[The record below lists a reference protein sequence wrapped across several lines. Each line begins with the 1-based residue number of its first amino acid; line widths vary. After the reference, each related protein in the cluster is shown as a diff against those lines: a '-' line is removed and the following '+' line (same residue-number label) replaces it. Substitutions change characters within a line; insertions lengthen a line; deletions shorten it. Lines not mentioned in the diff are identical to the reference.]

1 MNFIKEKNTP
11 VMEQYLS
18 LKAQYND
25 HLLFYRM
32 GDFYELFFED
42 AIKAAKLLNIVLTKR
57 GHSNGQEIPMCGVP
71 AHSSESYLHKLID
84 LGFKVAVCD
93 QLETVDEAKKRGYK
107 SIVKR
112 DVVRIVT
119 PGTIIEESLLED
131 KSNNYLASIVE
142 KDNDYA
148 IGWLEL
154 STGKFFHT
162 VTNLNALDSDLLR
175 ISPRELLISEKLT
188 ENEKFRSIL
197 RNYKISIAQHA
208 QSFFEYNKSHRTLC
222 EFYKVKELGVIG
234 NFSWVEIMACGSLL
248 EYVRTTQ
255 RGSVPRLELPKTY
268 KQQNFMLI
276 DASAR
281 RNLELFST
289 QSGEKK
295 GSLISVID
303 YTVTAPGG
311 RLLKQV
317 LASPLVC
324 PKAINLRLNTV
335 QFFVNNHESRKK
347 IREILSNIPDIER
360 SLSRLMLGRGSP
372 KDINLLKIGLGK
384 ILELFEFLSKLD
396 LSHEKS
402 TTHSEV
408 SFQRVTREKESW
420 IPVSS
425 TGMTEQSTGM
435 IEQSTGMTEE
445 STEITQESTGVTDS
459 YTRDPLKSNQ
469 CELSLIHKNLGNH
482 KNLFELLSGAV
493 FDNNV
498 GNIKEGGFINPK
510 YDSELSELSYILNN
524 SNKLIT
530 KLRESY
536 RDLTGIAALKILHNN
551 ILGYYVE
558 VSANHKVTSDIF
570 IHRQSLANSFRYT
583 TAELKELENKILTAR
598 DAAINLEIRI
608 FGELCSKIAEE
619 SEKIAIA
626 ANALAKLDI
635 RTAFAELAVQ
645 NNYVKPTVNNS
656 KEFNI
661 CSGRHP
667 VIEANSKFIANSIN
681 LAGIHL
687 ITGPNMAGKSTFLR
701 QNALIAILAH
711 MGSFVPAESA
721 HIGVIDKVFSR
732 VGATDNI
739 AAGHSTFM
747 VEMIETATIV
757 NHATDR
763 SLVILDEIGR
773 GTGVYDGLSIAQ
785 AVIEHIHNVN
795 KCRAIFATHYHELT
809 KVSGYLEN
817 VKCFC
822 VKIKEWNGEVIFL
835 HEVIEGIADES
846 YGIHVAKLA
855 GFPDSVLNRAGEV
868 FAELMPIAN
877 PL

>member
-1 MNFIKEKNTP
+1 MSFVKEKNTP
-11 VMEQYLS
+11 VMEQYLN
-18 LKAQYND
+18 LKAQYKD
-25 HLLFYRM
+25 HLLFYRL
-32 GDFYELFFED
+32 GDFYELFFDD

-57 GHSNGQEIPMCGVP
+57 GNSCGQEIPMCGVP

-84 LGFKVAVCD
+84 LGFKVAICD
-93 QLETVDEAKKRGYK
+93 QLETADEAKKRGYK

-112 DVVRIVT
+112 DVVRVVT
-119 PGTIIEESLLED
+119 PGTIIEDSLLED

-142 KDNDYA
+142 QNDEYA
-148 IGWLEL
+148 ISWLEL

-162 VTNLNALDSDLLR
+162 LTSLKALDSDLLR

-188 ENEKFRSIL
+188 EDEKIRSIL
-197 RNYKISIAQHA
+197 KNYKISITQHA
-208 QSFFEYNKSHRTLC
+208 QSFFEYSKSHRTLC
-222 EFYKVKELGVIG
+222 EFYKIRELGSIG
-234 NFSWVEIMACGSLL
+234 NFSKVEIMACGALL
-248 EYVRTTQ
+248 EYVRVTQ
-255 RGSVPRLELPKTY
+255 RGSIPRLEFPKTY

-289 QSGEKK
+289 QFGEKK

-303 YTVTAPGG
+303 HTVTASGG
-311 RLLKQV
+311 RLLKQM
-317 LASPLVC
+317 LASPLAC
-324 PKAINLRLNTV
+324 SKAINLRLSTA
-335 QFFVNNHESRKK
+335 QFFVNNHEPRRK

-360 SLSRLMLGRGSP
+360 SLSRLILGRGSP
-372 KDINLLKIGLGK
+372 KDMNLLKIGLGK
-384 ILELFEFLSKLD
+384 TLELSEFLCKI
-396 LSHEKS
+396 
-402 TTHSEV
+402 
-408 SFQRVTREKESW
+408 ESGENGSLPQQYV
-420 IPVSS
+420 I
-425 TGMTEQSTGM
+425 Q
-435 IEQSTGMTEE
+435 
-445 STEITQESTGVTDS
+445 TEIQPASRAGITVKSDES
-459 YTRDPLKSNQ
+459 
-469 CELSLIHKNLGNH
+469 ELSTIHKSLGNH
-482 KNLFELLSGAV
+482 KDLFELLNSAIL
-493 FDNNV
+493 DNNLSSV
-498 GNIKEGGFINPK
+498 KEGGFIHSK
-510 YDSELSELSYILNN
+510 YNSELSELSYVLNN

-558 VSANHKVTSDIF
+558 VSANHKITSDIF
-570 IHRQSLANSFRYT
+570 IHRQSLANSMRYT
-583 TAELKELENKILTAR
+583 TNELKELENKILTAR
-598 DAAINLEIRI
+598 DAAIGLEMKI
-608 FGELCSKIAEE
+608 FSELCSEIAKE
-619 SEKIAIA
+619 SEKIALA

-645 NNYVKPTVNNS
+645 NNYVKPIIDDS

-667 VIEANSKFIANSIN
+667 VVEVNDKFIANSIN

-721 HIGVIDKVFSR
+721 HIGVIDKIFSR

-739 AAGHSTFM
+739 TAGYSTFM

-757 NHATDR
+757 NQATDR

-809 KVSGYLEN
+809 KVSKYLKN

-822 VKIKEWNGEVIFL
+822 VKIREWNGEVIFL

-855 GFPDSVLNRAGEV
+855 GFPDSVLNRASEV
-868 FAELMPIAN
+868 FEELKA
-877 PL
+877 

>member
-1 MNFIKEKNTP
+1 MYNIIYNNVYQYNILKNIMSFVKEKNTP
-11 VMEQYLS
+11 VMEQYLN
-18 LKAQYND
+18 LKAQYKD
-25 HLLFYRM
+25 HLLFYRL
-32 GDFYELFFED
+32 GDFYELFFDD

-57 GHSNGQEIPMCGVP
+57 GNSCGQEIPMCGVP

-84 LGFKVAVCD
+84 LGFKVVICD
-93 QLETVDEAKKRGYK
+93 QLETADEAKKRGYK

-112 DVVRIVT
+112 DVVRVVT
-119 PGTIIEESLLED
+119 PGTIIEDSLLED

-142 KDNDYA
+142 QNDEYA
-148 IGWLEL
+148 ISWLEL

-162 VTNLNALDSDLLR
+162 LTSLKALDSDLLR
-175 ISPRELLISEKLT
+175 ISPRELLISEKFT
-188 ENEKFRSIL
+188 EDEKIRSVL
-197 RNYKISIAQHA
+197 KNYKISITQHA
-208 QSFFEYNKSHRTLC
+208 QSFFEYSKSHRTLC
-222 EFYKVKELGVIG
+222 EFYKIRELGSIG
-234 NFSWVEIMACGSLL
+234 NFSKVEIMACGALL
-248 EYVRTTQ
+248 EYVRVTQ
-255 RGSVPRLELPKTY
+255 RGSIPRLEFPKTY

-289 QSGEKK
+289 QFGEKK

-303 YTVTAPGG
+303 HTVTASGG
-311 RLLKQV
+311 RLLKQM
-317 LASPLVC
+317 LASPLAC
-324 PKAINLRLNTV
+324 SKAINLRLSTA
-335 QFFVNNHESRKK
+335 QFFVNNHDSRKK

-360 SLSRLMLGRGSP
+360 SLSRLILGRGSP
-372 KDINLLKIGLGK
+372 KDMNLLKIGLGK
-384 ILELFEFLSKLD
+384 TLELSEFLCKI
-396 LSHEKS
+396 
-402 TTHSEV
+402 
-408 SFQRVTREKESW
+408 ESGENGSLPQQYV
-420 IPVSS
+420 I
-425 TGMTEQSTGM
+425 Q
-435 IEQSTGMTEE
+435 
-445 STEITQESTGVTDS
+445 TEIQPASRAGITVKSDES
-459 YTRDPLKSNQ
+459 
-469 CELSLIHKNLGNH
+469 ELSTIHKSLGNH
-482 KNLFELLSGAV
+482 KDLFELLNSAIL
-493 FDNNV
+493 DNNLSSV
-498 GNIKEGGFINPK
+498 KEGGFIHSK
-510 YDSELSELSYILNN
+510 YNSELSELSYILNN

-558 VSANHKVTSDIF
+558 VSANHKITSDIF
-570 IHRQSLANSFRYT
+570 IHRQSLANSMRYT
-583 TAELKELENKILTAR
+583 TNELKELENKILTAR
-598 DAAINLEIRI
+598 DAAIGLEMKI
-608 FGELCSKIAEE
+608 FSELCSEVAKE
-619 SEKIAIA
+619 SEKIALA

-645 NNYVKPTVNNS
+645 NNYVKPIIDDS

-667 VIEANSKFIANSIN
+667 VVEVNDKFIANSIN

-721 HIGVIDKVFSR
+721 HIGVIDKIFSR

-739 AAGHSTFM
+739 TAGYSTFM

-757 NHATDR
+757 NQATDR

-809 KVSGYLEN
+809 KVSKYLKN

-822 VKIKEWNGEVIFL
+822 VKIREWNGEVIFL

-855 GFPDSVLNRAGEV
+855 GFPDSVLNRASEV
-868 FAELMPIAN
+868 FEELKA
-877 PL
+877 

>member
-1 MNFIKEKNTP
+1 
-11 VMEQYLS
+11 MEQYLN
-18 LKAQYND
+18 LKAQYKD
-25 HLLFYRM
+25 HLLFYRL
-32 GDFYELFFED
+32 GDFYELFFDD

-57 GHSNGQEIPMCGVP
+57 GNSNGQEIPMCGVP

-84 LGFKVAVCD
+84 LGFKVAICD
-93 QLETVDEAKKRGYK
+93 QLETADEAKKRGYK

-112 DVVRIVT
+112 DVVRVVT
-119 PGTIIEESLLED
+119 PGTIIEDSLLED

-142 KDNDYA
+142 QNDEYA
-148 IGWLEL
+148 ISWLEL

-162 VTNLNALDSDLLR
+162 LTSLKALDSDLLR
-175 ISPRELLISEKLT
+175 ISPRELLISEKFI
-188 ENEKFRSIL
+188 EDEKIRSIL
-197 RNYKISIAQHA
+197 KNYKISITQHA
-208 QSFFEYNKSHRTLC
+208 QSFFEYSKSHRTLC
-222 EFYKVKELGVIG
+222 EFYKIRELGSIG
-234 NFSWVEIMACGSLL
+234 NFSKVEIIACGALL
-248 EYVRTTQ
+248 EYVRVTQ
-255 RGSVPRLELPKTY
+255 RGSIPRLEFPKTY

-281 RNLELFST
+281 RNLELFTT
-289 QSGEKK
+289 QFGEKK

-303 YTVTAPGG
+303 HTVTASGG
-311 RLLKQV
+311 RLLKQM
-317 LASPLVC
+317 LASPLAC
-324 PKAINLRLNTV
+324 SKAINLRLSTA
-335 QFFVNNHESRKK
+335 QFFVNNHEPRRK

-360 SLSRLMLGRGSP
+360 SLSRLILGRGSP
-372 KDINLLKIGLGK
+372 KDMNLLKCL
-384 ILELFEFLSKLD
+384 
-396 LSHEKS
+396 
-402 TTHSEV
+402 
-408 SFQRVTREKESW
+408 TREKE
-420 IPVSS
+420 PVSTTQVIS
-425 TGMTEQSTGM
+425 SD
-435 IEQSTGMTEE
+435 E
-445 STEITQESTGVTDS
+445 S
-459 YTRDPLKSNQ
+459 
-469 CELSLIHKNLGNH
+469 ELSTIHKSLGNH
-482 KNLFELLSGAV
+482 KDLFELLNSAIL
-493 FDNNV
+493 DNNLSSV
-498 GNIKEGGFINPK
+498 KEGGFIHSK
-510 YDSELSELSYILNN
+510 YNSELSELSYILNN

-558 VSANHKVTSDIF
+558 VSANHKITSDIF
-570 IHRQSLANSFRYT
+570 IHRQSLANSMRYT
-583 TAELKELENKILTAR
+583 TNELKELENKILTAR
-598 DAAINLEIRI
+598 DAAIGLEMKI
-608 FGELCSKIAEE
+608 FSELCSEVAKE
-619 SEKIAIA
+619 SEKIALA

-645 NNYVKPTVNNS
+645 NNYVKPIIDDS

-667 VIEANSKFIANSIN
+667 VVEVNDKFIANSIN

-701 QNALIAILAH
+701 QNALIAVLAH

-721 HIGVIDKVFSR
+721 HIGVIDKIFSR

-739 AAGHSTFM
+739 TAGYSTFM

-757 NHATDR
+757 NQATDR

-809 KVSGYLEN
+809 KVGEYLEN

-822 VKIKEWNGEVIFL
+822 MKIKEWKGEVIFL

-855 GFPDSVLNRAGEV
+855 GFPDSVLNRAREV
-868 FAELMPIAN
+868 FEELKT
-877 PL
+877 

>member
-1 MNFIKEKNTP
+1 MCNIIYNNVYQYNILKNIMSFVKEKNTP
-11 VMEQYLS
+11 VMEQYLN
-18 LKAQYND
+18 LKAQYKD
-25 HLLFYRM
+25 HLLFYRL
-32 GDFYELFFED
+32 GDFYELFFDD

-57 GHSNGQEIPMCGVP
+57 GNSCGQEIPMCGVP

-84 LGFKVAVCD
+84 LGFKVAICD
-93 QLETVDEAKKRGYK
+93 QLETADEAKKRGYK

-112 DVVRIVT
+112 DVVRVVT
-119 PGTIIEESLLED
+119 PGTIIEDSLLED

-142 KDNDYA
+142 QNDEYA
-148 IGWLEL
+148 ISWLEL

-162 VTNLNALDSDLLR
+162 LTSLKALDSDLLR
-175 ISPRELLISEKLT
+175 ISPRELLISEKFT
-188 ENEKFRSIL
+188 EDEKIRSIL
-197 RNYKISIAQHA
+197 KNYKISITQHA
-208 QSFFEYNKSHRTLC
+208 QSFFEYSKSHRTLC
-222 EFYKVKELGVIG
+222 EFYKIRELGSIG
-234 NFSWVEIMACGSLL
+234 NFSKVEIMACGALL
-248 EYVRTTQ
+248 EYVRVTQ
-255 RGSVPRLELPKTY
+255 RGSIPRLEFPKTY

-289 QSGEKK
+289 QFGEKK

-303 YTVTAPGG
+303 HTVTASGG
-311 RLLKQV
+311 RLLKQM
-317 LASPLVC
+317 LASPLAC
-324 PKAINLRLNTV
+324 SKAINLRLSTA
-335 QFFVNNHESRKK
+335 QFFVNNHEPRRK

-360 SLSRLMLGRGSP
+360 SLSRLILGRGSP
-372 KDINLLKIGLGK
+372 KDMNLLKIGLGK
-384 ILELFEFLSKLD
+384 TLELSEFLCKI
-396 LSHEKS
+396 
-402 TTHSEV
+402 
-408 SFQRVTREKESW
+408 ESGENGSLPQQYV
-420 IPVSS
+420 I
-425 TGMTEQSTGM
+425 Q
-435 IEQSTGMTEE
+435 
-445 STEITQESTGVTDS
+445 TEIQPASRAGITVKSDES
-459 YTRDPLKSNQ
+459 
-469 CELSLIHKNLGNH
+469 ELSTIHKSLGNH
-482 KNLFELLSGAV
+482 KDLFELLNSAIL
-493 FDNNV
+493 DNNLSSV
-498 GNIKEGGFINPK
+498 KEGGFIHSK
-510 YDSELSELSYILNN
+510 YNSELSELSYILNN

-558 VSANHKVTSDIF
+558 VSANHKITSDIF
-570 IHRQSLANSFRYT
+570 IHRQSLANSMRYT
-583 TAELKELENKILTAR
+583 TNELKELENKILTAR
-598 DAAINLEIRI
+598 DAAIGLEMKI
-608 FGELCSKIAEE
+608 FSELCSEVAKE
-619 SEKIAIA
+619 SEKIALA

-645 NNYVKPTVNNS
+645 NNYVKPIIDDS

-667 VIEANSKFIANSIN
+667 VVEVNDKFIANSIN

-721 HIGVIDKVFSR
+721 HIGVIDKIFSR

-739 AAGHSTFM
+739 TAGYSTFM

-757 NHATDR
+757 NQATDR

-809 KVSGYLEN
+809 KVSKYLKN

-822 VKIKEWNGEVIFL
+822 VKIREWNGEVIFL

-855 GFPDSVLNRAGEV
+855 GFPDSVLNRASEV
-868 FAELMPIAN
+868 FEELKA
-877 PL
+877 

>member
-1 MNFIKEKNTP
+1 MSFVKEKNTP
-11 VMEQYLS
+11 VMEQYLN
-18 LKAQYND
+18 LKAQYKD
-25 HLLFYRM
+25 HLLFYRL
-32 GDFYELFFED
+32 GDFYELFFDD

-57 GHSNGQEIPMCGVP
+57 GNSCGQEIPMCGVP

-84 LGFKVAVCD
+84 LGFKVAICD
-93 QLETVDEAKKRGYK
+93 QLETADEAKKRGYK

-112 DVVRIVT
+112 DVVRVVT
-119 PGTIIEESLLED
+119 PGTIIEDSLLED

-142 KDNDYA
+142 QNDEYA
-148 IGWLEL
+148 ISWLEL

-162 VTNLNALDSDLLR
+162 LTSLKALDSDLLR
-175 ISPRELLISEKLT
+175 ISPRELLISEKFT
-188 ENEKFRSIL
+188 EDEKIRSIL
-197 RNYKISIAQHA
+197 KNYKISITQHA
-208 QSFFEYNKSHRTLC
+208 QSFFEYSKSHRTLC
-222 EFYKVKELGVIG
+222 EFYKIRELGSIG
-234 NFSWVEIMACGSLL
+234 NFSKVEIMACGALL
-248 EYVRTTQ
+248 EYVRVTQ
-255 RGSVPRLELPKTY
+255 RGSIPRLEFPKTY

-276 DASAR
+276 DTSAR

-289 QSGEKK
+289 QFGEKK

-303 YTVTAPGG
+303 HTVTASGG
-311 RLLKQV
+311 RLLKQM
-317 LASPLVC
+317 LASPLAC
-324 PKAINLRLNTV
+324 SKAINLRLSTA
-335 QFFVNNHESRKK
+335 QFFVNNHDSRRK

-360 SLSRLMLGRGSP
+360 SLSRLILGRGSP
-372 KDINLLKIGLGK
+372 KDMNLLKIGLGK
-384 ILELFEFLSKLD
+384 TLELSEFLCKI
-396 LSHEKS
+396 
-402 TTHSEV
+402 
-408 SFQRVTREKESW
+408 ESGENGSLPQQYV
-420 IPVSS
+420 I
-425 TGMTEQSTGM
+425 Q
-435 IEQSTGMTEE
+435 
-445 STEITQESTGVTDS
+445 TEIQPASRAGITVKSDES
-459 YTRDPLKSNQ
+459 
-469 CELSLIHKNLGNH
+469 ELSTIHKSLGNH
-482 KNLFELLSGAV
+482 KDLFELLNSAIL
-493 FDNNV
+493 DNNLSSV
-498 GNIKEGGFINPK
+498 KEGGFIHSK
-510 YDSELSELSYILNN
+510 YNSELSELSYILNN
-524 SNKLIT
+524 SNKLVT

-558 VSANHKVTSDIF
+558 VSANHKITSDIF
-570 IHRQSLANSFRYT
+570 IHRQSLANSMRYT
-583 TAELKELENKILTAR
+583 TNELKELENKILTAR
-598 DAAINLEIRI
+598 DAAIGLEMKI
-608 FGELCSKIAEE
+608 FSELCSEVAKE
-619 SEKIAIA
+619 SEKIALA

-645 NNYVKPTVNNS
+645 NNYVKPIIDDS

-667 VIEANSKFIANSIN
+667 VVEVNDKFIANSIN

-721 HIGVIDKVFSR
+721 HIGVIDKIFSR

-739 AAGHSTFM
+739 TAGYSTFM

-757 NHATDR
+757 NQATDR

-809 KVSGYLEN
+809 KVSKYLKN

-822 VKIKEWNGEVIFL
+822 VKIREWNGEVIFL

-855 GFPDSVLNRAGEV
+855 GFPDSVLNRASEV
-868 FAELMPIAN
+868 FEELKA
-877 PL
+877 

>member
-1 MNFIKEKNTP
+1 
-11 VMEQYLS
+11 MEQYLN
-18 LKAQYND
+18 LKAQYKD
-25 HLLFYRM
+25 HLLFYRL
-32 GDFYELFFED
+32 GDFYELFFDD

-57 GHSNGQEIPMCGVP
+57 GNSNGQEIPMCGVP

-84 LGFKVAVCD
+84 LGFKVAICD
-93 QLETVDEAKKRGYK
+93 QLETADEAKKRGYK

-112 DVVRIVT
+112 DVVRVVT
-119 PGTIIEESLLED
+119 PGTIIEDSLLED

-142 KDNDYA
+142 QNDEYA
-148 IGWLEL
+148 ISWLEL

-162 VTNLNALDSDLLR
+162 LTSLKALDSDLLR
-175 ISPRELLISEKLT
+175 ISPRELLISEKFI
-188 ENEKFRSIL
+188 EDEKIRSIL
-197 RNYKISIAQHA
+197 KNYKISITQHA
-208 QSFFEYNKSHRTLC
+208 QSFFEYSKSHRTLC
-222 EFYKVKELGVIG
+222 EFYKIRELGSIG
-234 NFSWVEIMACGSLL
+234 NFSKVEIIACGALL
-248 EYVRTTQ
+248 EYVRVTQ
-255 RGSVPRLELPKTY
+255 RGSIPRLEFPKTY

-281 RNLELFST
+281 RNLELFTT
-289 QSGEKK
+289 QFGEKK

-303 YTVTAPGG
+303 HTVTASGG
-311 RLLKQV
+311 RLLKQM
-317 LASPLVC
+317 LASPLAC
-324 PKAINLRLNTV
+324 SKAINLRLSTA
-335 QFFVNNHESRKK
+335 QFFVNNHEPRRK

-360 SLSRLMLGRGSP
+360 SLSRLILGRGSP
-372 KDINLLKIGLGK
+372 KDMNLLKIGLGK
-384 ILELFEFLSKLD
+384 TLELSEFLSNLHNYC
-396 LSHEKS
+396 LSEKS
-402 TTHSEV
+402 EINSQM
-408 SFQRVTREKESW
+408 SF
-420 IPVSS
+420 
-425 TGMTEQSTGM
+425 
-435 IEQSTGMTEE
+435 
-445 STEITQESTGVTDS
+445 
-459 YTRDPLKSNQ
+459 
-469 CELSLIHKNLGNH
+469 HLGNH
-482 KNLFELLSGAV
+482 KDLFELLNSAIL
-493 FDNNV
+493 DNNLSSV
-498 GNIKEGGFINPK
+498 KEGGFIHSK
-510 YDSELSELSYILNN
+510 YNSELSELSYILNN

-558 VSANHKVTSDIF
+558 VSANHKITSDIF
-570 IHRQSLANSFRYT
+570 IHRQSLANSMRYT
-583 TAELKELENKILTAR
+583 TNELKELENKILTAR
-598 DAAINLEIRI
+598 DAAIGLEMKI
-608 FGELCSKIAEE
+608 FSELCSEVAKE
-619 SEKIAIA
+619 SEKIALA

-645 NNYVKPTVNNS
+645 NNYVKPIIDDS

-667 VIEANSKFIANSIN
+667 VVEVNDKFIANSIN

-701 QNALIAILAH
+701 QNALIAVLAH

-721 HIGVIDKVFSR
+721 HIGVIDKIFSR

-739 AAGHSTFM
+739 TAGYSTFM

-757 NHATDR
+757 NQATDR

-809 KVSGYLEN
+809 KVGEYLEN

-822 VKIKEWNGEVIFL
+822 MKIKEWKGEVIFL

-855 GFPDSVLNRAGEV
+855 GFPDSVLNRAREV
-868 FAELMPIAN
+868 FEELKT
-877 PL
+877 

>member
-1 MNFIKEKNTP
+1 MCNIIYNNVYQYNILKNIMSFVKEKNTP
-11 VMEQYLS
+11 VMEQYLN
-18 LKAQYND
+18 LKAQYKD
-25 HLLFYRM
+25 HLLFYRL
-32 GDFYELFFED
+32 GDFYELFFDD

-57 GHSNGQEIPMCGVP
+57 GNSCRQEIPMCGVP

-84 LGFKVAVCD
+84 LGFKVAICD
-93 QLETVDEAKKRGYK
+93 QLETADEAKKRGYK

-112 DVVRIVT
+112 DVVRVVT
-119 PGTIIEESLLED
+119 PGTIIEDSLLED

-142 KDNDYA
+142 QNDEYA
-148 IGWLEL
+148 ISWLEL

-162 VTNLNALDSDLLR
+162 LTSLKALDSDLLR
-175 ISPRELLISEKLT
+175 ISPRELLISEKFT
-188 ENEKFRSIL
+188 EDEKIRSIL
-197 RNYKISIAQHA
+197 KNYKISITQHA
-208 QSFFEYNKSHRTLC
+208 QSFFEYSKSHRTLC
-222 EFYKVKELGVIG
+222 EFYKIRELGSIG
-234 NFSWVEIMACGSLL
+234 NFSKVEIMACGALL
-248 EYVRTTQ
+248 EYVRVTQ
-255 RGSVPRLELPKTY
+255 RGSIPRLEFPKTY

-276 DASAR
+276 DTSAR

-289 QSGEKK
+289 QFGEKK

-303 YTVTAPGG
+303 HTVTASGG
-311 RLLKQV
+311 RLLKQM
-317 LASPLVC
+317 LASPLAC
-324 PKAINLRLNTV
+324 SKAINLRLSTA
-335 QFFVNNHESRKK
+335 QFFVNNHDSRRK

-360 SLSRLMLGRGSP
+360 SLSRLILGRGSP
-372 KDINLLKIGLGK
+372 KDMNLLKIGLGK
-384 ILELFEFLSKLD
+384 TLELSEFLCKI
-396 LSHEKS
+396 
-402 TTHSEV
+402 
-408 SFQRVTREKESW
+408 ESGENGSLPQQYV
-420 IPVSS
+420 I
-425 TGMTEQSTGM
+425 Q
-435 IEQSTGMTEE
+435 
-445 STEITQESTGVTDS
+445 TEIQPASRAGITVKSDES
-459 YTRDPLKSNQ
+459 
-469 CELSLIHKNLGNH
+469 ELSTIHKSLGNH
-482 KNLFELLSGAV
+482 KDLFELLNSAIL
-493 FDNNV
+493 DNNLSSV
-498 GNIKEGGFINPK
+498 KEGGFIHSK
-510 YDSELSELSYILNN
+510 YNSELSELSYILNN
-524 SNKLIT
+524 SNKLVT

-558 VSANHKVTSDIF
+558 VSANHKITSDIF
-570 IHRQSLANSFRYT
+570 IHRQSLANSMRYT
-583 TAELKELENKILTAR
+583 TNELKELENKILTAR
-598 DAAINLEIRI
+598 DAAIGLEMKI
-608 FGELCSKIAEE
+608 FSELCSEVAKE
-619 SEKIAIA
+619 SEKIALA

-645 NNYVKPTVNNS
+645 NNYVKPIIDDS

-667 VIEANSKFIANSIN
+667 VVEVNDKFIANSIN

-721 HIGVIDKVFSR
+721 HIGVIDKIFSR

-739 AAGHSTFM
+739 TAGYSTFM

-757 NHATDR
+757 NQATDR

-809 KVSGYLEN
+809 KVSKYLKN

-822 VKIKEWNGEVIFL
+822 VKIREWNGEVIFL

-855 GFPDSVLNRAGEV
+855 GFPDSVLNRASEV
-868 FAELMPIAN
+868 FEELKA
-877 PL
+877 

>member
-1 MNFIKEKNTP
+1 MNFVREKNTP
-11 VMEQYLS
+11 VMEQYLN
-18 LKAQYND
+18 LKAQYKD
-25 HLLFYRM
+25 HLLFYRL
-32 GDFYELFFED
+32 GDFYELFFDD
-42 AIKAAKLLNIVLTKR
+42 AVKAAKLLNIVLTKR
-57 GHSNGQEIPMCGVP
+57 GNSCGQDIPMCGVP

-84 LGFKVAVCD
+84 LGFKVAICD
-93 QLETVDEAKKRGYK
+93 QLETADEAKRRGYK

-119 PGTIIEESLLED
+119 PGTIIEDSLLED

-142 KDNDYA
+142 QNGEHA

-162 VTNLNALDSDLLR
+162 LTNLKALDSDLLR
-175 ISPRELLISEKLT
+175 ISPKELLISEKLA
-188 ENEKFRSIL
+188 EDEKIRSIL
-197 RNYKISIAQHA
+197 KNYKISITQHA
-208 QSFFEYNKSHRTLC
+208 QSVFEYNKSHRTLC
-222 EFYKVKELGVIG
+222 EFYKIRELGVIG
-234 NFSWVEIMACGSLL
+234 NFSKVEIMACGALL
-248 EYVRTTQ
+248 EYVRATQ
-255 RGSVPRLELPKTY
+255 RGSIPRLELPKLY
-268 KQQNFMLI
+268 RQQSFMLI

-289 QSGEKK
+289 QFGEKK

-303 YTVTAPGG
+303 HTVTASGG
-311 RLLKQV
+311 RLLKQM
-317 LASPLVC
+317 LASPLAC
-324 PKAINLRLNTV
+324 PKAINLRLGTV
-335 QFFVNNHESRKK
+335 EFFVNSNEARKK

-372 KDINLLKIGLGK
+372 KDMNLLKIGLGK
-384 ILELFEFLSKLD
+384 TLELSEFLSKLD
-396 LSHEKS
+396 PLHDYHLSEKS
-402 TTHSEV
+402 AV
-408 SFQRVTREKESW
+408 DLQMSFQCLIAESKGKE
-420 IPVSS
+420 PVSTAQITS
-425 TGMTEQSTGM
+425 SD
-435 IEQSTGMTEE
+435 E
-445 STEITQESTGVTDS
+445 S
-459 YTRDPLKSNQ
+459 
-469 CELSLIHKNLGNH
+469 ELSTIHKSLGNH
-482 KNLFELLSGAV
+482 KELFELLNDAV
-493 FDNNV
+493 LDNNLSSA
-498 GNIKEGGFINPK
+498 KEGGFINPQHNQ
-510 YDSELSELSYILNN
+510 ELSELSYVLSN

-551 ILGYYVE
+551 LLGYYIE
-558 VSANHKVTSDIF
+558 VSANHKLTSDIF
-570 IHRQSLANSFRYT
+570 IHRQSLANSMRYT
-583 TAELKELENKILTAR
+583 TNELKELENKILTAR
-598 DAAINLEIRI
+598 DAVISLEMKI
-608 FGELCSKIAEE
+608 FSELCGKIAKE
-619 SEKIAIA
+619 SEKIAFA

-645 NNYVKPTVNNS
+645 NNYVKPIIDNS

-667 VIEANSKFIANSIN
+667 VVEVNDKFIANNIN
-681 LAGIHL
+681 LAGIQL

-701 QNALIAILAH
+701 QNALIAVLAH
-711 MGSFVPAESA
+711 MGSFVPADSA
-721 HIGVIDKVFSR
+721 HIGVIDKIFSR

-739 AAGHSTFM
+739 TAGYSTFM

-757 NHATDR
+757 NQATDR

-809 KVSGYLEN
+809 KVSKYLKN

-835 HEVIEGIADES
+835 HEVVDGVADES

-855 GFPDSVLNRAGEV
+855 GFPDSVLDRASEV
-868 FAELMPIAN
+868 FEELRT
-877 PL
+877 

>member
-1 MNFIKEKNTP
+1 MCNIIYNNVYQYNILKNIMSFVKEKNTP
-11 VMEQYLS
+11 VMEQYLN
-18 LKAQYND
+18 LKAQYKD
-25 HLLFYRM
+25 HLLFYRL
-32 GDFYELFFED
+32 GDFYELFFDD

-57 GHSNGQEIPMCGVP
+57 GNSCGEEIPMCGVP

-84 LGFKVAVCD
+84 LGFKVAICD
-93 QLETVDEAKKRGYK
+93 QLETADEAKKRGYK

-112 DVVRIVT
+112 DVVRVVT
-119 PGTIIEESLLED
+119 PGTIIEDSLLED

-142 KDNDYA
+142 QNDEYA
-148 IGWLEL
+148 ISWLEL

-162 VTNLNALDSDLLR
+162 LTSLKALDSDLLR
-175 ISPRELLISEKLT
+175 ISPRELLISEKFT
-188 ENEKFRSIL
+188 EDEKIRSIL
-197 RNYKISIAQHA
+197 KNYKISITQHA
-208 QSFFEYNKSHRTLC
+208 QSFFEYSKSHRTLC
-222 EFYKVKELGVIG
+222 EFYKIRELGSIG
-234 NFSWVEIMACGSLL
+234 NFSKVEIMACGALL
-248 EYVRTTQ
+248 EYVRVTQ
-255 RGSVPRLELPKTY
+255 RGSISRLEFPKTY

-289 QSGEKK
+289 QFGEKK

-303 YTVTAPGG
+303 HTVTASGG
-311 RLLKQV
+311 RLLKQM
-317 LASPLVC
+317 LASPLAC
-324 PKAINLRLNTV
+324 SKAINLRLSTA
-335 QFFVNNHESRKK
+335 QFFVNNHEPRRK

-360 SLSRLMLGRGSP
+360 SLSRLILGRGSP
-372 KDINLLKIGLGK
+372 KDMNLLKIGLGK
-384 ILELFEFLSKLD
+384 TLELSEFLCKI
-396 LSHEKS
+396 
-402 TTHSEV
+402 
-408 SFQRVTREKESW
+408 ESGENGSLPQQYV
-420 IPVSS
+420 IQTGIQPASRA
-425 TGMTEQSTGM
+425 GMTVKSD
-435 IEQSTGMTEE
+435 E
-445 STEITQESTGVTDS
+445 S
-459 YTRDPLKSNQ
+459 
-469 CELSLIHKNLGNH
+469 ELSTIHKSLGNH
-482 KNLFELLSGAV
+482 KDLFELLNSAIL
-493 FDNNV
+493 DNNLSSV
-498 GNIKEGGFINPK
+498 KEGGFIHSK
-510 YDSELSELSYILNN
+510 YNSELSELSYILNN

-558 VSANHKVTSDIF
+558 VSANHKITSDIF
-570 IHRQSLANSFRYT
+570 IHRQSLANSMRYT
-583 TAELKELENKILTAR
+583 TNELKELENKILTAR
-598 DAAINLEIRI
+598 DAAIGLEMKI
-608 FGELCSKIAEE
+608 FSELCSEVAKE
-619 SEKIAIA
+619 SEKIALA

-645 NNYVKPTVNNS
+645 NNYVKPIIDDS

-667 VIEANSKFIANSIN
+667 VVEVNDKFIANGIN

-721 HIGVIDKVFSR
+721 HIGVIDKIFSR

-739 AAGHSTFM
+739 TAGYSTFM

-757 NHATDR
+757 NQATDR

-809 KVSGYLEN
+809 KVSKYLKN

-822 VKIKEWNGEVIFL
+822 VKIREWNGEVIFL

-855 GFPDSVLNRAGEV
+855 GFPDSVLNRASEV
-868 FAELMPIAN
+868 FEELKA
-877 PL
+877 

>member
-1 MNFIKEKNTP
+1 MSFVKEKNTP
-11 VMEQYLS
+11 VMEQYLN
-18 LKAQYND
+18 LKAQYKD
-25 HLLFYRM
+25 HLLFYRL
-32 GDFYELFFED
+32 GDFYELFFDD

-57 GHSNGQEIPMCGVP
+57 GNSCGQEIPMCGVP

-84 LGFKVAVCD
+84 LGFKVAICD
-93 QLETVDEAKKRGYK
+93 QLETADEAKKRGYK

-112 DVVRIVT
+112 DVVRVVT
-119 PGTIIEESLLED
+119 PGTIIEDSLLED

-142 KDNDYA
+142 QNDEYA
-148 IGWLEL
+148 ISWLEL

-162 VTNLNALDSDLLR
+162 LTSLKALDSDLLR
-175 ISPRELLISEKLT
+175 ISPRELLISEKFT
-188 ENEKFRSIL
+188 EDEKIRSIL
-197 RNYKISIAQHA
+197 KNYKISITQHA
-208 QSFFEYNKSHRTLC
+208 QSFFEYSKSHRTLC
-222 EFYKVKELGVIG
+222 EFYKIRELGSIG
-234 NFSWVEIMACGSLL
+234 NFSKVEIMACGALL
-248 EYVRTTQ
+248 EYVRVTQ
-255 RGSVPRLELPKTY
+255 RGSIPRLEFPKTY

-289 QSGEKK
+289 QFGEKK

-303 YTVTAPGG
+303 HTVTASGG
-311 RLLKQV
+311 RLLKQM
-317 LASPLVC
+317 LASPLAC
-324 PKAINLRLNTV
+324 SKAINLRLSTA
-335 QFFVNNHESRKK
+335 QFFVNNHDSRRK

-360 SLSRLMLGRGSP
+360 SLSRLILGRGSP
-372 KDINLLKIGLGK
+372 KDMNLLKIGLGK
-384 ILELFEFLSKLD
+384 TLELSEFLCKI
-396 LSHEKS
+396 
-402 TTHSEV
+402 
-408 SFQRVTREKESW
+408 ESGENGSLPQQYV
-420 IPVSS
+420 I
-425 TGMTEQSTGM
+425 Q
-435 IEQSTGMTEE
+435 
-445 STEITQESTGVTDS
+445 TEIQPASRAGITVKSDES
-459 YTRDPLKSNQ
+459 
-469 CELSLIHKNLGNH
+469 ELSTIHKSLGNH
-482 KNLFELLSGAV
+482 KDLFELLNSAIL
-493 FDNNV
+493 DNNLSSV
-498 GNIKEGGFINPK
+498 KEGGFIYPK
-510 YDSELSELSYILNN
+510 YNSELSELSYILNN
-524 SNKLIT
+524 SNKLVT

-558 VSANHKVTSDIF
+558 VSANHKITSDIF
-570 IHRQSLANSFRYT
+570 IHRQSLANSMRYT
-583 TAELKELENKILTAR
+583 TNELKELENKILTAR
-598 DAAINLEIRI
+598 DAAIGLEMKI
-608 FGELCSKIAEE
+608 FSELYSEVAKE
-619 SEKIAIA
+619 SEKIALA

-645 NNYVKPTVNNS
+645 NNYVKPIIDDS

-667 VIEANSKFIANSIN
+667 VVEVNDKFIANSIN

-721 HIGVIDKVFSR
+721 HIGVIDKIFSR

-739 AAGHSTFM
+739 TAGYSTFM

-757 NHATDR
+757 NQATDR

-809 KVSGYLEN
+809 KVSKYLKN

-822 VKIKEWNGEVIFL
+822 VKIREWNGEVIFL

-855 GFPDSVLNRAGEV
+855 GFPDSVLNRASEV
-868 FAELMPIAN
+868 FEELKA
-877 PL
+877 

>member
-1 MNFIKEKNTP
+1 MYNIIYNNVYQYNILKNIMSFVKEKNTP
-11 VMEQYLS
+11 VMEQYLN
-18 LKAQYND
+18 LKAQYKD
-25 HLLFYRM
+25 HLLFYRL
-32 GDFYELFFED
+32 GDFYELFFDD

-57 GHSNGQEIPMCGVP
+57 GNSCGQEIPMCGVP

-84 LGFKVAVCD
+84 LGFKVAICD
-93 QLETVDEAKKRGYK
+93 QLETADEAKKRGYK

-112 DVVRIVT
+112 DVVRVVT
-119 PGTIIEESLLED
+119 PGTIIEDSLLED

-142 KDNDYA
+142 QNDEYA
-148 IGWLEL
+148 ISWLEL

-162 VTNLNALDSDLLR
+162 LTSLKALDSDLLR
-175 ISPRELLISEKLT
+175 ISPRELLISEKFT
-188 ENEKFRSIL
+188 EDEKIRSVL
-197 RNYKISIAQHA
+197 KNYKISITQHA
-208 QSFFEYNKSHRTLC
+208 QSFFEYSKSHRTLC
-222 EFYKVKELGVIG
+222 EFYKIRELGSIG
-234 NFSWVEIMACGSLL
+234 NFSKVEIMACGALL
-248 EYVRTTQ
+248 EYVRVTQ
-255 RGSVPRLELPKTY
+255 RGSIPRLEFPKTY

-289 QSGEKK
+289 QFGEKK

-303 YTVTAPGG
+303 HTVTASGG
-311 RLLKQV
+311 RLLKQM
-317 LASPLVC
+317 LASPLAC
-324 PKAINLRLNTV
+324 SKAINLRLSTA
-335 QFFVNNHESRKK
+335 QFFVNNHDSRKK

-360 SLSRLMLGRGSP
+360 SLSRLILGRGSP
-372 KDINLLKIGLGK
+372 KDMNLLKIGLGK
-384 ILELFEFLSKLD
+384 TLELSEFLCKI
-396 LSHEKS
+396 
-402 TTHSEV
+402 
-408 SFQRVTREKESW
+408 ESGENGSLPQQYV
-420 IPVSS
+420 I
-425 TGMTEQSTGM
+425 Q
-435 IEQSTGMTEE
+435 
-445 STEITQESTGVTDS
+445 TEIQPASRAGITVKSDES
-459 YTRDPLKSNQ
+459 
-469 CELSLIHKNLGNH
+469 ELSTIHKSLGNH
-482 KNLFELLSGAV
+482 KDLFELLNSAIL
-493 FDNNV
+493 DNNLSSV
-498 GNIKEGGFINPK
+498 KEGGFIHSK
-510 YDSELSELSYILNN
+510 YNSELSELSYILNN

-558 VSANHKVTSDIF
+558 VSANHKITSDIF
-570 IHRQSLANSFRYT
+570 IHRQSLANSMRYT
-583 TAELKELENKILTAR
+583 TNELKELENKILTAR
-598 DAAINLEIRI
+598 DAAIGLEMKI
-608 FGELCSKIAEE
+608 FSELCSEVAKE
-619 SEKIAIA
+619 SEKIALA

-645 NNYVKPTVNNS
+645 NNYVKPIIDDS

-667 VIEANSKFIANSIN
+667 VVEVNDKFIANSIN

-721 HIGVIDKVFSR
+721 HIGVIDKIFSR

-739 AAGHSTFM
+739 TAGYSTFM

-757 NHATDR
+757 NQATDR

-809 KVSGYLEN
+809 KVSKYLKN

-822 VKIKEWNGEVIFL
+822 VKIREWNGEVIFL

-855 GFPDSVLNRAGEV
+855 GFPDSVLNRASEV
-868 FAELMPIAN
+868 FEELKA
-877 PL
+877 

>member
-1 MNFIKEKNTP
+1 MCNIIYNNVYQYNILKNIMSFVKEKNTP
-11 VMEQYLS
+11 VMEQYLN
-18 LKAQYND
+18 LKAQYKD
-25 HLLFYRM
+25 HLLFYRL
-32 GDFYELFFED
+32 GDFYELFFDD

-57 GHSNGQEIPMCGVP
+57 GNSNGQEIPMCGVP

-84 LGFKVAVCD
+84 LGFKVAICD
-93 QLETVDEAKKRGYK
+93 QLETADEAKKRGYK

-112 DVVRIVT
+112 DVVRVVT
-119 PGTIIEESLLED
+119 PGTIIEDSLLED

-142 KDNDYA
+142 QNDEYA
-148 IGWLEL
+148 ISWLEL

-162 VTNLNALDSDLLR
+162 LTSLKALDSDLLR
-175 ISPRELLISEKLT
+175 ISPRELLISEKFT
-188 ENEKFRSIL
+188 EDEKIRSIL
-197 RNYKISIAQHA
+197 KNYKISITQHA
-208 QSFFEYNKSHRTLC
+208 QSFFEYSKSHRTLC
-222 EFYKVKELGVIG
+222 EFYKIRELGSIG
-234 NFSWVEIMACGSLL
+234 NFSKVEIMACGALL
-248 EYVRTTQ
+248 EYVRVTQ
-255 RGSVPRLELPKTY
+255 RGSIPRLEFPKTY

-289 QSGEKK
+289 QFGEKK
-295 GSLISVID
+295 GSLISLID
-303 YTVTAPGG
+303 HTVTASGG
-311 RLLKQV
+311 RLLKQM
-317 LASPLVC
+317 LASPLAC
-324 PKAINLRLNTV
+324 SKAINLRLSTA
-335 QFFVNNHESRKK
+335 QFFVNNHDSRKK

-360 SLSRLMLGRGSP
+360 SLSRLILGRGSP
-372 KDINLLKIGLGK
+372 KDMNLLKIGLGK
-384 ILELFEFLSKLD
+384 TLELSEFLCKI
-396 LSHEKS
+396 
-402 TTHSEV
+402 
-408 SFQRVTREKESW
+408 ESGENGSLPQQYV
-420 IPVSS
+420 IQTEIQPASRA
-425 TGMTEQSTGM
+425 GMTVKSD
-435 IEQSTGMTEE
+435 E
-445 STEITQESTGVTDS
+445 S
-459 YTRDPLKSNQ
+459 
-469 CELSLIHKNLGNH
+469 ELSTIHKSLGNH
-482 KNLFELLSGAV
+482 KDLFELLNSAIL
-493 FDNNV
+493 DNNLSSV
-498 GNIKEGGFINPK
+498 KEGGFIHSK
-510 YDSELSELSYILNN
+510 YNSELSELSYILNN

-558 VSANHKVTSDIF
+558 VSANHKITSDIF
-570 IHRQSLANSFRYT
+570 IHRQSLANSMRYT
-583 TAELKELENKILTAR
+583 TNELKELENKILTAR
-598 DAAINLEIRI
+598 DAAIGLEMKI
-608 FGELCSKIAEE
+608 FSELCSEVAKE
-619 SEKIAIA
+619 SEKIALV

-645 NNYVKPTVNNS
+645 NNYVKPTIDDS

-661 CSGRHP
+661 CGGRHP
-667 VIEANSKFIANSIN
+667 VVEVNDKFIANSIN

-721 HIGVIDKVFSR
+721 HIGVIDKIFSR

-739 AAGHSTFM
+739 TAGYSTFM

-757 NHATDR
+757 NQATDR

-809 KVSGYLEN
+809 KVSKYLKN

-822 VKIKEWNGEVIFL
+822 VKIREWNGEVIFL

-855 GFPDSVLNRAGEV
+855 GFPDSVLNRASEV
-868 FAELMPIAN
+868 FEELKA
-877 PL
+877 

>member
-1 MNFIKEKNTP
+1 MNLIREKNTP
-11 VMEQYLS
+11 VMEQYLN
-18 LKAQYND
+18 LKAQYTD
-25 HLLFYRM
+25 HLLFYRL
-32 GDFYELFFED
+32 GDFYELFFDD

-57 GHSNGQEIPMCGVP
+57 GNSNGQEIPMCGVP

-84 LGFKVAVCD
+84 LGFKVAICD

-112 DVVRIVT
+112 DVVRVVT
-119 PGTIIEESLLED
+119 PGTIIADSLLED

-142 KDNDYA
+142 QNDEYA
-148 IGWLEL
+148 ISWLEL

-162 VTNLNALDSDLLR
+162 LTSLKALDSDLLR
-175 ISPRELLISEKLT
+175 ISPRELLISEKFT
-188 ENEKFRSIL
+188 EDEKIRSIL
-197 RNYKISIAQHA
+197 KNYKISITQHA
-208 QSFFEYNKSHRTLC
+208 QSFFEYSKSHRTLC
-222 EFYKVKELGVIG
+222 EFYKIRELGSIG
-234 NFSWVEIMACGSLL
+234 NFSKVEIMACGALL
-248 EYVRTTQ
+248 EYVRVTQ
-255 RGSVPRLELPKTY
+255 RGSIPRLEFPKTY

-289 QSGEKK
+289 QFGEKK

-303 YTVTAPGG
+303 YTVTASGG
-311 RLLKQV
+311 RLLKQM
-317 LASPLVC
+317 LASPLAC
-324 PKAINLRLNTV
+324 SKAINLRLSTA
-335 QFFVNNHESRKK
+335 QFFVNNHEPRKK

-360 SLSRLMLGRGSP
+360 SLSRLILGRGSP
-372 KDINLLKIGLGK
+372 KDMNLLKIGLGK
-384 ILELFEFLSKLD
+384 TLELSEFLCKIESG
-396 LSHEKS
+396 EN
-402 TTHSEV
+402 V
-408 SFQRVTREKESW
+408 SLPQQYV
-420 IPVSS
+420 I
-425 TGMTEQSTGM
+425 Q
-435 IEQSTGMTEE
+435 
-445 STEITQESTGVTDS
+445 TEIQPASRAKSDES
-459 YTRDPLKSNQ
+459 
-469 CELSLIHKNLGNH
+469 ELSTIHKSLGNH
-482 KNLFELLSGAV
+482 KDLFELLNSAIL
-493 FDNNV
+493 DNNLSSV
-498 GNIKEGGFINPK
+498 KEGGFIHSK
-510 YDSELSELSYILNN
+510 YNSELSELSYILNN

-558 VSANHKVTSDIF
+558 VSANHKITSDIF
-570 IHRQSLANSFRYT
+570 IHRQSLANSMRYT
-583 TAELKELENKILTAR
+583 TNELKELENKILTAR
-598 DAAINLEIRI
+598 DAAIGLEMKI
-608 FGELCSKIAEE
+608 FSELCSEVAKE
-619 SEKIAIA
+619 SEKIALA

-645 NNYVKPTVNNS
+645 NNYVKPIIDDS

-667 VIEANSKFIANSIN
+667 VVEVNDKFIANSIN

-701 QNALIAILAH
+701 QNALIAVLAH

-721 HIGVIDKVFSR
+721 HIGVIDKIFSR

-739 AAGHSTFM
+739 TAGYSTFM

-757 NHATDR
+757 NQATDR

-785 AVIEHIHNVN
+785 AVIEHIHNIN

-809 KVSGYLEN
+809 KVGEYLEN

-822 VKIKEWNGEVIFL
+822 MKIKEWKGEVIFL

-855 GFPDSVLNRAGEV
+855 GFPDSVLNRAREV
-868 FAELMPIAN
+868 FEELKA
-877 PL
+877 

>member
-1 MNFIKEKNTP
+1 MSFVKEKNTP
-11 VMEQYLS
+11 VMEQYLN
-18 LKAQYND
+18 LKAQYKD
-25 HLLFYRM
+25 HLLFYRL
-32 GDFYELFFED
+32 GDFYELFFDD

-57 GHSNGQEIPMCGVP
+57 GNSCGQEIPMCGVP

-84 LGFKVAVCD
+84 LGFKVAICD
-93 QLETVDEAKKRGYK
+93 QLETADEAKKRGYK

-112 DVVRIVT
+112 DVVRVVT
-119 PGTIIEESLLED
+119 PGTIIEDSLLED

-142 KDNDYA
+142 QNDEYA
-148 IGWLEL
+148 ISWLEL

-162 VTNLNALDSDLLR
+162 LTSLKALDSDLLR
-175 ISPRELLISEKLT
+175 ISPRELLISEKFT
-188 ENEKFRSIL
+188 EDEKIRSIL
-197 RNYKISIAQHA
+197 KNYKISITQHA
-208 QSFFEYNKSHRTLC
+208 QSFFEYSKSHRTLC
-222 EFYKVKELGVIG
+222 EFYKIRELGSIG
-234 NFSWVEIMACGSLL
+234 NFSKVEIMACGALL
-248 EYVRTTQ
+248 EYVRVTQ
-255 RGSVPRLELPKTY
+255 RGSIPRLEFPKTY

-289 QSGEKK
+289 QFGEKK

-303 YTVTAPGG
+303 HTVTASGG
-311 RLLKQV
+311 RLLKQMV
-317 LASPLVC
+317 ASPLAC
-324 PKAINLRLNTV
+324 SKAINLRLSTA
-335 QFFVNNHESRKK
+335 QFFVNNHDSRRK

-360 SLSRLMLGRGSP
+360 SLSRLILGRGSP
-372 KDINLLKIGLGK
+372 KDMNLLKIGLGK
-384 ILELFEFLSKLD
+384 TLELSEFLCKI
-396 LSHEKS
+396 
-402 TTHSEV
+402 
-408 SFQRVTREKESW
+408 ESGENGSLPQQYV
-420 IPVSS
+420 I
-425 TGMTEQSTGM
+425 Q
-435 IEQSTGMTEE
+435 
-445 STEITQESTGVTDS
+445 TEIQPASRAGITVKSDES
-459 YTRDPLKSNQ
+459 
-469 CELSLIHKNLGNH
+469 ELSTIHKSLGNH
-482 KNLFELLSGAV
+482 KDLFELLNSAIL
-493 FDNNV
+493 DNNLSSV
-498 GNIKEGGFINPK
+498 KEGGFIHSK
-510 YDSELSELSYILNN
+510 YNSELSELSYILNN
-524 SNKLIT
+524 SNKLVT

-558 VSANHKVTSDIF
+558 VSANHKITSDIF
-570 IHRQSLANSFRYT
+570 IHRQSLANSMRYT
-583 TAELKELENKILTAR
+583 TNELKELENKILTAR
-598 DAAINLEIRI
+598 DAAIGLEMKI
-608 FGELCSKIAEE
+608 FSELCSEVAKE
-619 SEKIAIA
+619 SEKIALA

-645 NNYVKPTVNNS
+645 NNYVKPIIDDS

-667 VIEANSKFIANSIN
+667 VVEVNDKFIANSIN

-721 HIGVIDKVFSR
+721 HIGVIDKIFSR

-739 AAGHSTFM
+739 TAGYSTFM

-757 NHATDR
+757 NQATDR

-809 KVSGYLEN
+809 KVSKYLKN

-822 VKIKEWNGEVIFL
+822 VKIREWNGEVIFL

-855 GFPDSVLNRAGEV
+855 GFPDSVLNRASEV
-868 FAELMPIAN
+868 FEELKA
-877 PL
+877 

>member
-1 MNFIKEKNTP
+1 MSFVKEKNTP
-11 VMEQYLS
+11 VMEQYLN
-18 LKAQYND
+18 LKAQYKD
-25 HLLFYRM
+25 HLLFYRL
-32 GDFYELFFED
+32 GDFYELFFDD

-57 GHSNGQEIPMCGVP
+57 GNSCGQDIPMCGVP

-84 LGFKVAVCD
+84 LGFKVAICD
-93 QLETVDEAKKRGYK
+93 QLETADEAKKRGYK

-112 DVVRIVT
+112 DVVRVVT
-119 PGTIIEESLLED
+119 PGTIIEDSLLED

-142 KDNDYA
+142 QNDEYA
-148 IGWLEL
+148 ISWLEL
-154 STGKFFHT
+154 STGKFFYT
-162 VTNLNALDSDLLR
+162 LTSLKALDSDLLR
-175 ISPRELLISEKLT
+175 ISPRELLISEKFT
-188 ENEKFRSIL
+188 EDEKIRSIL
-197 RNYKISIAQHA
+197 KNYKISITQHA
-208 QSFFEYNKSHRTLC
+208 QSFFEYSKSHRTLC
-222 EFYKVKELGVIG
+222 EFYKIRELGSIG
-234 NFSWVEIMACGSLL
+234 NFSKVEIMACGALL
-248 EYVRTTQ
+248 EYVRVTQ
-255 RGSVPRLELPKTY
+255 RGSIPRLEFPKTY

-289 QSGEKK
+289 QFGEKK

-303 YTVTAPGG
+303 HTVTASGG
-311 RLLKQV
+311 RLLKQM
-317 LASPLVC
+317 LASPLAC
-324 PKAINLRLNTV
+324 SKAINLRLSTA
-335 QFFVNNHESRKK
+335 QFFVNNHEPRRK

-360 SLSRLMLGRGSP
+360 SLSRLILGRGSP
-372 KDINLLKIGLGK
+372 KDMNLLKIGLGK
-384 ILELFEFLSKLD
+384 TLELSEFLCKI
-396 LSHEKS
+396 
-402 TTHSEV
+402 
-408 SFQRVTREKESW
+408 ESGENGSLPQQYV
-420 IPVSS
+420 IQTEIQPASRA
-425 TGMTEQSTGM
+425 GMTVKSD
-435 IEQSTGMTEE
+435 E
-445 STEITQESTGVTDS
+445 S
-459 YTRDPLKSNQ
+459 
-469 CELSLIHKNLGNH
+469 ELSTIHKSLGNH
-482 KNLFELLSGAV
+482 KDLFELLNSAIL
-493 FDNNV
+493 DNNLSSV
-498 GNIKEGGFINPK
+498 KEGGFIHSK
-510 YDSELSELSYILNN
+510 YNSELSELSYILNN

-558 VSANHKVTSDIF
+558 VSANHKITSDIF
-570 IHRQSLANSFRYT
+570 IHRQSLANSMRYT
-583 TAELKELENKILTAR
+583 TNELKELENKILTAR
-598 DAAINLEIRI
+598 DAAIGLEMKI
-608 FGELCSKIAEE
+608 FSELCSEVAKE
-619 SEKIAIA
+619 SEKIALA

-645 NNYVKPTVNNS
+645 NNYVKPIIDDS

-667 VIEANSKFIANSIN
+667 VVKVNNKFIANSIN

-721 HIGVIDKVFSR
+721 HIGVIDKIFSR

-739 AAGHSTFM
+739 TAGYSTFM

-757 NHATDR
+757 NQATDR

-809 KVSGYLEN
+809 KVSKYLKN

-822 VKIKEWNGEVIFL
+822 VKIREWNGEVIFL

-855 GFPDSVLNRAGEV
+855 GFPDSVLNRASEV
-868 FAELMPIAN
+868 FEELKA
-877 PL
+877 

>member
-1 MNFIKEKNTP
+1 
-11 VMEQYLS
+11 MEQYLN
-18 LKAQYND
+18 LKAQYKD
-25 HLLFYRM
+25 HLLFYRL
-32 GDFYELFFED
+32 GDFYELFFDD

-57 GHSNGQEIPMCGVP
+57 GNSCGQEIPMCGVP

-84 LGFKVAVCD
+84 LGFKVAICD
-93 QLETVDEAKKRGYK
+93 QLETADEAKKRGYK

-112 DVVRIVT
+112 DVVRVVT
-119 PGTIIEESLLED
+119 PGTIIEDSLLED

-142 KDNDYA
+142 QNDEYA
-148 IGWLEL
+148 ISWLEL

-162 VTNLNALDSDLLR
+162 LTSLKALDSDLLR
-175 ISPRELLISEKLT
+175 ISPRELLISEKFT
-188 ENEKFRSIL
+188 EDEKIRSIL
-197 RNYKISIAQHA
+197 KNYKISITQHA
-208 QSFFEYNKSHRTLC
+208 QSFFEYSKSHRTLC
-222 EFYKVKELGVIG
+222 EFYKIRELGSIG
-234 NFSWVEIMACGSLL
+234 NFSKVEIMACGALL
-248 EYVRTTQ
+248 EYVRVTQ
-255 RGSVPRLELPKTY
+255 RGSIPRLEFPKTY

-276 DASAR
+276 DTSAR

-289 QSGEKK
+289 QFGEKK

-303 YTVTAPGG
+303 HTVTASGG
-311 RLLKQV
+311 RLLKQM
-317 LASPLVC
+317 LASPLAC
-324 PKAINLRLNTV
+324 SKAINLRLSTA
-335 QFFVNNHESRKK
+335 QFFVNNHDSRRK

-360 SLSRLMLGRGSP
+360 SLSRLILGRGSP
-372 KDINLLKIGLGK
+372 KDMNLLKIGLGK
-384 ILELFEFLSKLD
+384 TLELSEFLCKI
-396 LSHEKS
+396 
-402 TTHSEV
+402 
-408 SFQRVTREKESW
+408 ESGENGSLPQQYV
-420 IPVSS
+420 I
-425 TGMTEQSTGM
+425 Q
-435 IEQSTGMTEE
+435 
-445 STEITQESTGVTDS
+445 TEIQPASRAGITVKSDES
-459 YTRDPLKSNQ
+459 
-469 CELSLIHKNLGNH
+469 ELSTIHKSLGNH
-482 KNLFELLSGAV
+482 KDLFELLNSAIL
-493 FDNNV
+493 DNNLSSV
-498 GNIKEGGFINPK
+498 KEGGFIHSK
-510 YDSELSELSYILNN
+510 YNSELSELSYILNN
-524 SNKLIT
+524 SNKLVT

-558 VSANHKVTSDIF
+558 VSANHKITSDIF
-570 IHRQSLANSFRYT
+570 IHRQSLANSMRYT
-583 TAELKELENKILTAR
+583 TNELKELENKILTAR
-598 DAAINLEIRI
+598 DAAIGLEMKI
-608 FGELCSKIAEE
+608 FSELCSEVAKE
-619 SEKIAIA
+619 SEKIALA

-645 NNYVKPTVNNS
+645 NNYVKPIIDDS

-667 VIEANSKFIANSIN
+667 VVEVNDKFIANSIN

-721 HIGVIDKVFSR
+721 HIGVIDKIFSR

-739 AAGHSTFM
+739 TAGYSTFM

-757 NHATDR
+757 NQATDR

-809 KVSGYLEN
+809 KVSKYLKN

-822 VKIKEWNGEVIFL
+822 VKIREWNGEVIFL

-855 GFPDSVLNRAGEV
+855 GFPDSVLNRASEV
-868 FAELMPIAN
+868 FEELKA
-877 PL
+877 

>member
-1 MNFIKEKNTP
+1 MSFVKEKNTP
-11 VMEQYLS
+11 VMEQYLN
-18 LKAQYND
+18 LKAQYKD
-25 HLLFYRM
+25 HLLFYRL
-32 GDFYELFFED
+32 GDFYELFFDD

-57 GHSNGQEIPMCGVP
+57 GNSCGQDIPMCGVP

-84 LGFKVAVCD
+84 LGFKVAICD
-93 QLETVDEAKKRGYK
+93 QLETADEAKKRGYK

-112 DVVRIVT
+112 DVVRVVT
-119 PGTIIEESLLED
+119 PGTIIEDSLLED

-142 KDNDYA
+142 QNDEYA
-148 IGWLEL
+148 ISWLEL

-162 VTNLNALDSDLLR
+162 LTSLKALDSDLLR
-175 ISPRELLISEKLT
+175 ISPRELLISEKFT
-188 ENEKFRSIL
+188 EDEKIRSIL
-197 RNYKISIAQHA
+197 KNYKISITQHA
-208 QSFFEYNKSHRTLC
+208 QSFFEYSKSHRTLC
-222 EFYKVKELGVIG
+222 EFYKIRELGSIG
-234 NFSWVEIMACGSLL
+234 NFSKVEIMACGALL
-248 EYVRTTQ
+248 EYVRVTQ
-255 RGSVPRLELPKTY
+255 RGSIPRLEFPKTY

-289 QSGEKK
+289 QFGEKK

-303 YTVTAPGG
+303 HTVTASGG
-311 RLLKQV
+311 RLLKQM
-317 LASPLVC
+317 LASPLAC
-324 PKAINLRLNTV
+324 SKAINLRLSTA
-335 QFFVNNHESRKK
+335 QFFVNNHEPRRK

-360 SLSRLMLGRGSP
+360 SLSRLILGRGSP
-372 KDINLLKIGLGK
+372 KDMNLLKIGLGK
-384 ILELFEFLSKLD
+384 TLELSEFLCKI
-396 LSHEKS
+396 
-402 TTHSEV
+402 
-408 SFQRVTREKESW
+408 ESGENGSLPQKYV
-420 IPVSS
+420 IQTGIQPASR
-425 TGMTEQSTGM
+425 TGMTVKSD
-435 IEQSTGMTEE
+435 E
-445 STEITQESTGVTDS
+445 S
-459 YTRDPLKSNQ
+459 
-469 CELSLIHKNLGNH
+469 ELSTIHKSLGNH
-482 KNLFELLSGAV
+482 KDLFELLNSAIL
-493 FDNNV
+493 DNNLSSV
-498 GNIKEGGFINPK
+498 KEGGFIHSK
-510 YDSELSELSYILNN
+510 YNSELSELSYILNN

-558 VSANHKVTSDIF
+558 VSANHKITSDIF
-570 IHRQSLANSFRYT
+570 IHRQSLANSMRYT
-583 TAELKELENKILTAR
+583 TNELKELENKILTAR
-598 DAAINLEIRI
+598 DTAIGLEMKI
-608 FGELCSKIAEE
+608 FSELCSEVAKE
-619 SEKIAIA
+619 SEKIALA

-645 NNYVKPTVNNS
+645 NNYVKPIIDDS

-667 VIEANSKFIANSIN
+667 VVEVNDKFIANSIN

-701 QNALIAILAH
+701 QNALIAVLAH
-711 MGSFVPAESA
+711 MGSFVPAKSA
-721 HIGVIDKVFSR
+721 HIGVIDKIFSR

-739 AAGHSTFM
+739 TAGYSTFM

-757 NHATDR
+757 NQATDR

-809 KVSGYLEN
+809 KVSKYLKN

-822 VKIKEWNGEVIFL
+822 VKIREWNGEVIFL

-855 GFPDSVLNRAGEV
+855 GFPDSVLNRASEV
-868 FAELMPIAN
+868 FEELKA
-877 PL
+877 

>member
-1 MNFIKEKNTP
+1 MNLIREKNTP
-11 VMEQYLS
+11 VMEQYLN
-18 LKAQYND
+18 LKAQYKD
-25 HLLFYRM
+25 HLLFYRL
-32 GDFYELFFED
+32 GDFYELFFDD

-57 GHSNGQEIPMCGVP
+57 GNSCGQDIPMCGVP

-84 LGFKVAVCD
+84 LGFKVAICD
-93 QLETVDEAKKRGYK
+93 QLETADEAKKRGYK

-112 DVVRIVT
+112 DVVRVVT
-119 PGTIIEESLLED
+119 PGTIIEDSLLED

-142 KDNDYA
+142 QNDEYA
-148 IGWLEL
+148 ISWLEL

-162 VTNLNALDSDLLR
+162 LTNLKDLDSDLLR
-175 ISPRELLISEKLT
+175 ISPRELLISEKFT
-188 ENEKFRSIL
+188 EGEKIRSIL
-197 RNYKISIAQHA
+197 KNYKISITQHA
-208 QSFFEYNKSHRTLC
+208 QSFFEYSKSHRTLC
-222 EFYKVKELGVIG
+222 EFYKIKELGSIG
-234 NFSWVEIMACGSLL
+234 NFSKVEIMACGALL
-248 EYVRTTQ
+248 EYVRVTQ
-255 RGSVPRLELPKTY
+255 RGSIPRLEFPKTY

-289 QSGEKK
+289 QFGEKK

-303 YTVTAPGG
+303 HTVTASGG
-311 RLLKQV
+311 RLLKQM
-317 LASPLVC
+317 LASPLAC
-324 PKAINLRLNTV
+324 SKAINLRLSTA
-335 QFFVNNHESRKK
+335 QFFVNNHDSRRK

-360 SLSRLMLGRGSP
+360 SLSRLILGRGSP
-372 KDINLLKIGLGK
+372 KDMNLLKIGLGK
-384 ILELFEFLSKLD
+384 TLELSEFLCKI
-396 LSHEKS
+396 
-402 TTHSEV
+402 
-408 SFQRVTREKESW
+408 ESGENGSLPQQYV
-420 IPVSS
+420 IQTGIQPASRA
-425 TGMTEQSTGM
+425 GMTVKSD
-435 IEQSTGMTEE
+435 E
-445 STEITQESTGVTDS
+445 S
-459 YTRDPLKSNQ
+459 
-469 CELSLIHKNLGNH
+469 ELSTIHKSLGNH
-482 KNLFELLSGAV
+482 KDLFELLNSAII
-493 FDNNV
+493 DNNLSSV
-498 GNIKEGGFINPK
+498 KEGGFIHSK
-510 YDSELSELSYILNN
+510 YNSELSELSYILNN

-558 VSANHKVTSDIF
+558 VSANHKITSDIF
-570 IHRQSLANSFRYT
+570 IHRQSLANSMRYT
-583 TAELKELENKILTAR
+583 TNELKELENKILTAR
-598 DAAINLEIRI
+598 DAAIGLEMKI
-608 FGELCSKIAEE
+608 FSELCSEVAKE
-619 SEKIAIA
+619 SEKIALA

-645 NNYVKPTVNNS
+645 NNYVKPIIDDS

-667 VIEANSKFIANSIN
+667 VVEVNDKFIANSIN

-721 HIGVIDKVFSR
+721 HIGVIDKIFSR

-739 AAGHSTFM
+739 TAGYSTFM

-757 NHATDR
+757 NQATDR

-809 KVSGYLEN
+809 KVSKYLKN

-822 VKIKEWNGEVIFL
+822 VKIREWNGEVIFL

-855 GFPDSVLNRAGEV
+855 GFPDSVLNRAREV
-868 FAELMPIAN
+868 FEELKA
-877 PL
+877 

>member
-1 MNFIKEKNTP
+1 MCNIIYNNVYQYNILKNIMSFVKEKNTP
-11 VMEQYLS
+11 VMEQYLN
-18 LKAQYND
+18 LKAQYKD
-25 HLLFYRM
+25 HLLFYRL
-32 GDFYELFFED
+32 GDFYELFFDD

-57 GHSNGQEIPMCGVP
+57 GNSCGQDIPMCGVP

-84 LGFKVAVCD
+84 LGFKVAICD
-93 QLETVDEAKKRGYK
+93 QLETADEAKKRGYK

-112 DVVRIVT
+112 DVVRVVT
-119 PGTIIEESLLED
+119 PGTIIEDSLLED

-142 KDNDYA
+142 QNDEYA
-148 IGWLEL
+148 ISWLEL

-162 VTNLNALDSDLLR
+162 LTSLKALDSDLLR
-175 ISPRELLISEKLT
+175 ISPRELLISEKFT
-188 ENEKFRSIL
+188 EDEKIRSIL
-197 RNYKISIAQHA
+197 KNYKISITQHA
-208 QSFFEYNKSHRTLC
+208 QSFFEYSKSHRTLC
-222 EFYKVKELGVIG
+222 EFYKIRELGSIG
-234 NFSWVEIMACGSLL
+234 NFSKVEIMACGALL
-248 EYVRTTQ
+248 EYVRVTQ
-255 RGSVPRLELPKTY
+255 RGSIPRLEFPKTY

-289 QSGEKK
+289 QFGEKK

-303 YTVTAPGG
+303 HTVTASGG
-311 RLLKQV
+311 RLLKQM
-317 LASPLVC
+317 LASPLAC
-324 PKAINLRLNTV
+324 SKAINLRLSTA
-335 QFFVNNHESRKK
+335 QFFVNNHDSRRK

-360 SLSRLMLGRGSP
+360 SLSRLILGRGSP
-372 KDINLLKIGLGK
+372 KDMNLLKIGLGK
-384 ILELFEFLSKLD
+384 TLELSEFLCKI
-396 LSHEKS
+396 
-402 TTHSEV
+402 
-408 SFQRVTREKESW
+408 ESGENGSLPQQYV
-420 IPVSS
+420 I
-425 TGMTEQSTGM
+425 Q
-435 IEQSTGMTEE
+435 
-445 STEITQESTGVTDS
+445 TEIQPASRAGITVKSDES
-459 YTRDPLKSNQ
+459 
-469 CELSLIHKNLGNH
+469 ELSTIHKSLGNH
-482 KNLFELLSGAV
+482 KDLFELLNSAIL
-493 FDNNV
+493 DNNLSSV
-498 GNIKEGGFINPK
+498 KEGGFIHSK
-510 YDSELSELSYILNN
+510 YNSELSELSYILNN

-558 VSANHKVTSDIF
+558 VSANHKITSDIF
-570 IHRQSLANSFRYT
+570 IHRQSLANSMRYT
-583 TAELKELENKILTAR
+583 TNELKELENKILTAR
-598 DAAINLEIRI
+598 DAAIGLEMKI
-608 FGELCSKIAEE
+608 FSELCSEVAKE
-619 SEKIAIA
+619 SEKIALA

-645 NNYVKPTVNNS
+645 NNYVKPIIDDS

-667 VIEANSKFIANSIN
+667 VVEVNDKFIANSIN

-721 HIGVIDKVFSR
+721 HIGVIDKIFSR

-739 AAGHSTFM
+739 TAGYSTFM

-757 NHATDR
+757 NQATDR

-809 KVSGYLEN
+809 KVSKYLKN

-822 VKIKEWNGEVIFL
+822 VKIREWNGEVIFL

-855 GFPDSVLNRAGEV
+855 GFPDSVLNRASEV
-868 FAELMPIAN
+868 FEELKA
-877 PL
+877 

>member
-1 MNFIKEKNTP
+1 MNFVKERNTP

-18 LKAQYND
+18 LKAQYKD
-25 HLLFYRM
+25 HLLFYRL

-57 GHSNGQEIPMCGVP
+57 GNSNGQEIPMCGVP

-93 QLETVDEAKKRGYK
+93 QLETADEAKKRGYK

-142 KDNDYA
+142 KDDEYA

-162 VTNLNALDSDLLR
+162 VTNLNTLDSDLLR

-188 ENEKFRSIL
+188 ENEKIRSIL
-197 RNYKISIAQHA
+197 KNYKISVTQHA

-222 EFYKVKELGVIG
+222 EFYKVRELGVIG
-234 NFSWVEIMACGSLL
+234 NFSKVEIMACGALL
-248 EYVRTTQ
+248 EYIRATQ
-255 RGSVPRLELPKTY
+255 RGSVPMLELPKTY

-303 YTVTAPGG
+303 HTVTAPGG
-311 RLLKQV
+311 RLLKQM

-360 SLSRLMLGRGSP
+360 SLSRLMLERGSP
-372 KDINLLKIGLGK
+372 KDINLLKTGLGK
-384 ILELFEFLSKLD
+384 ILELFEFLS
-396 LSHEKS
+396 
-402 TTHSEV
+402 
-408 SFQRVTREKESW
+408 Q
-420 IPVSS
+420 
-425 TGMTEQSTGM
+425 
-435 IEQSTGMTEE
+435 
-445 STEITQESTGVTDS
+445 
-459 YTRDPLKSNQ
+459 LKSNDG
-469 CELSLIHKNLGNH
+469 ELSLIHKNLGDH
-482 KNLFELLSGAV
+482 KNLFELLSSAV

-583 TAELKELENKILTAR
+583 TTELKELESKILTAR
-598 DAAINLEIRI
+598 DAAINLEIKI
-608 FGELCSKIAEE
+608 FAELCSKIAEE

-635 RTAFAELAVQ
+635 RIAFAELAVQ
-645 NNYVKPTVNNS
+645 NNYVKPTIDDS
-656 KEFNI
+656 KEFSI
-661 CSGRHP
+661 LSGRHP
-667 VIEANSKFIANSIN
+667 VVEANNKFIANSIN

-795 KCRAIFATHYHELT
+795 KSRAIFATHYHELT
-809 KVSGYLEN
+809 KVSEYLEN

-835 HEVIEGIADES
+835 HEIIEGIADES

-855 GFPDSVLNRAGEV
+855 GFPDSVLNRASEV
-868 FAELMPIAN
+868 FEELKI
-877 PL
+877 

>member
-1 MNFIKEKNTP
+1 MSFVKEKNTP
-11 VMEQYLS
+11 VMEQYLN
-18 LKAQYND
+18 LKAQYKD
-25 HLLFYRM
+25 HLLFYRL
-32 GDFYELFFED
+32 GDFYELFFDD

-57 GHSNGQEIPMCGVP
+57 GNSCGQEIPMCGVP

-84 LGFKVAVCD
+84 LGFKVAICD
-93 QLETVDEAKKRGYK
+93 QLETADEAKKRGYK

-112 DVVRIVT
+112 DVVRVVT
-119 PGTIIEESLLED
+119 PGTIIEDSLLED

-142 KDNDYA
+142 QNDEYA
-148 IGWLEL
+148 ISWLEL

-162 VTNLNALDSDLLR
+162 LTSLKALDSDLLR
-175 ISPRELLISEKLT
+175 ISPRELLISEKFT
-188 ENEKFRSIL
+188 EDEKIRSIL
-197 RNYKISIAQHA
+197 KNYKISITQHA
-208 QSFFEYNKSHRTLC
+208 QSFFEYSKSHRTLC
-222 EFYKVKELGVIG
+222 EFYKIRELGSIG
-234 NFSWVEIMACGSLL
+234 NFSKVEIMACGALL
-248 EYVRTTQ
+248 EYVRVTQ
-255 RGSVPRLELPKTY
+255 RGSIPRLEFPKTY

-289 QSGEKK
+289 QFGEKK

-303 YTVTAPGG
+303 HTVTASGG
-311 RLLKQV
+311 RLLKQM
-317 LASPLVC
+317 LASPLAC
-324 PKAINLRLNTV
+324 SKAINLRLSTA
-335 QFFVNNHESRKK
+335 QFFVNNHDSRRK

-360 SLSRLMLGRGSP
+360 SLSRLILGRGSP
-372 KDINLLKIGLGK
+372 KDMNLLKIGLGK
-384 ILELFEFLSKLD
+384 TLELSEFLC
-396 LSHEKS
+396 
-402 TTHSEV
+402 
-408 SFQRVTREKESW
+408 RIESGENGSLPQQYV
-420 IPVSS
+420 I
-425 TGMTEQSTGM
+425 Q
-435 IEQSTGMTEE
+435 
-445 STEITQESTGVTDS
+445 TEIQPASRAGITVKSDES
-459 YTRDPLKSNQ
+459 
-469 CELSLIHKNLGNH
+469 ELSTIHKSLGNH
-482 KNLFELLSGAV
+482 KDLFELLNSAIL
-493 FDNNV
+493 DNNLSSV
-498 GNIKEGGFINPK
+498 KEGGFIHSK
-510 YDSELSELSYILNN
+510 YNSELSELSYILNN
-524 SNKLIT
+524 SNKLVT

-558 VSANHKVTSDIF
+558 VSANHKITSDIF
-570 IHRQSLANSFRYT
+570 IHRQSLANSMRYT
-583 TAELKELENKILTAR
+583 TNELKELENKILTAR
-598 DAAINLEIRI
+598 DAAIGLEMKI
-608 FGELCSKIAEE
+608 FSELCSEVAKE
-619 SEKIAIA
+619 SEKIALA

-645 NNYVKPTVNNS
+645 NNYVKPIIDDS

-667 VIEANSKFIANSIN
+667 VVEVNDKFIANSIN

-721 HIGVIDKVFSR
+721 HIGVIDKIFSR

-739 AAGHSTFM
+739 TAGYSTFM

-757 NHATDR
+757 NQATDR

-809 KVSGYLEN
+809 KVSKYLKN

-822 VKIKEWNGEVIFL
+822 VKIREWNGEVIFL

-855 GFPDSVLNRAGEV
+855 GFPDSVLNRASEV
-868 FAELMPIAN
+868 FEELKA
-877 PL
+877 

>member
-1 MNFIKEKNTP
+1 MSFVKEKNTP
-11 VMEQYLS
+11 VMEQYLN
-18 LKAQYND
+18 LKAQYKD
-25 HLLFYRM
+25 HLLFYRL
-32 GDFYELFFED
+32 GDFYELFFDD

-57 GHSNGQEIPMCGVP
+57 GNSCGQEIPMCGVP

-84 LGFKVAVCD
+84 LGFKVAICD
-93 QLETVDEAKKRGYK
+93 QLETADEAKKRGYK

-112 DVVRIVT
+112 DVVRVVT
-119 PGTIIEESLLED
+119 PGTIIEDSLLED

-142 KDNDYA
+142 QNDEYA
-148 IGWLEL
+148 ISWLEL

-162 VTNLNALDSDLLR
+162 LTSLKALDSDLLR
-175 ISPRELLISEKLT
+175 ISPRELLISEKFT
-188 ENEKFRSIL
+188 EDEKIRSVL
-197 RNYKISIAQHA
+197 KNYKISITQHA
-208 QSFFEYNKSHRTLC
+208 QSFFEYSKSHRTLC
-222 EFYKVKELGVIG
+222 EFYKIRELGSIG
-234 NFSWVEIMACGSLL
+234 NFSKVEIMACGALL
-248 EYVRTTQ
+248 EYVRVTQ
-255 RGSVPRLELPKTY
+255 RGSIPRLEFPKTY

-289 QSGEKK
+289 QFGEKK

-303 YTVTAPGG
+303 HTVTASGG
-311 RLLKQV
+311 RLLKQM
-317 LASPLVC
+317 LASPLAC
-324 PKAINLRLNTV
+324 SKAINLRLSTA
-335 QFFVNNHESRKK
+335 QFFVNNHDSRKK

-360 SLSRLMLGRGSP
+360 SLSRLILGRGSP
-372 KDINLLKIGLGK
+372 KDMNLLKIGLGK
-384 ILELFEFLSKLD
+384 TLELSEFLCKI
-396 LSHEKS
+396 
-402 TTHSEV
+402 
-408 SFQRVTREKESW
+408 ESGENGSLPQQYV
-420 IPVSS
+420 I
-425 TGMTEQSTGM
+425 Q
-435 IEQSTGMTEE
+435 
-445 STEITQESTGVTDS
+445 TEIQPASRAGITVKSDES
-459 YTRDPLKSNQ
+459 
-469 CELSLIHKNLGNH
+469 ELSTIHKSLGNH
-482 KNLFELLSGAV
+482 KDLFELLNSAIL
-493 FDNNV
+493 DNNLSSV
-498 GNIKEGGFINPK
+498 KEGGFIHSK
-510 YDSELSELSYILNN
+510 YNSELYELSYILNN

-558 VSANHKVTSDIF
+558 VSANHKITSDIF
-570 IHRQSLANSFRYT
+570 IHRQSLANSMRYT
-583 TAELKELENKILTAR
+583 TNELKELENKILTAR
-598 DAAINLEIRI
+598 DAAIGLEMKI
-608 FGELCSKIAEE
+608 FSELCSEVAKE
-619 SEKIAIA
+619 SEKIALA

-645 NNYVKPTVNNS
+645 NNYVKPIIDDS

-667 VIEANSKFIANSIN
+667 VVEVNDKFIANSIN

-721 HIGVIDKVFSR
+721 HIGVIDKIFSR

-739 AAGHSTFM
+739 TAGYSTFM

-757 NHATDR
+757 NQATDR

-809 KVSGYLEN
+809 KVSKYLKN

-822 VKIKEWNGEVIFL
+822 VKIREWNGEVIFL

-855 GFPDSVLNRAGEV
+855 GFPDSVLNRASEV
-868 FAELMPIAN
+868 FEELKA
-877 PL
+877 

>member
-1 MNFIKEKNTP
+1 MSFVKEKNTP
-11 VMEQYLS
+11 VMEQYLN
-18 LKAQYND
+18 LKAQYKD
-25 HLLFYRM
+25 HLLFYRL
-32 GDFYELFFED
+32 GDFYELFFDD

-57 GHSNGQEIPMCGVP
+57 GNSCGQDIPMCGVP

-84 LGFKVAVCD
+84 LGFKVAICD
-93 QLETVDEAKKRGYK
+93 QLETADEAKKRGYK

-112 DVVRIVT
+112 DVVRVVT
-119 PGTIIEESLLED
+119 PGTIIEDSLLED

-142 KDNDYA
+142 QNDEYA
-148 IGWLEL
+148 ISWLEL

-162 VTNLNALDSDLLR
+162 LTSLKALDSDLLR
-175 ISPRELLISEKLT
+175 ISPRELLISEKFT
-188 ENEKFRSIL
+188 EDEKIRSIL
-197 RNYKISIAQHA
+197 KNYKISITQHA
-208 QSFFEYNKSHRTLC
+208 QSFFEYSKSHRTLC
-222 EFYKVKELGVIG
+222 EFYKIRELGSIG
-234 NFSWVEIMACGSLL
+234 NFSKVEIMACGALL
-248 EYVRTTQ
+248 EYVRVTQ
-255 RGSVPRLELPKTY
+255 RGSIPRLEFPKTY

-289 QSGEKK
+289 QFGEKK

-303 YTVTAPGG
+303 HTVTASGG
-311 RLLKQV
+311 RLLKQM
-317 LASPLVC
+317 LASPLAC
-324 PKAINLRLNTV
+324 SKAINLRLSTA
-335 QFFVNNHESRKK
+335 QFFVNNHDSRRK

-360 SLSRLMLGRGSP
+360 SLSRLILGRGSP
-372 KDINLLKIGLGK
+372 KDMNLLKIGLGK
-384 ILELFEFLSKLD
+384 TLELSEFLCKI
-396 LSHEKS
+396 
-402 TTHSEV
+402 
-408 SFQRVTREKESW
+408 ESGENGSLPQQYV
-420 IPVSS
+420 I
-425 TGMTEQSTGM
+425 Q
-435 IEQSTGMTEE
+435 
-445 STEITQESTGVTDS
+445 TEIQPASRAGITVKSDES
-459 YTRDPLKSNQ
+459 
-469 CELSLIHKNLGNH
+469 ELSTIHKSLGNH
-482 KNLFELLSGAV
+482 KDLFELLNSAIL
-493 FDNNV
+493 DNNLSSV
-498 GNIKEGGFINPK
+498 KEGGFIHSK
-510 YDSELSELSYILNN
+510 YNSELSELSYILNN

-558 VSANHKVTSDIF
+558 VSANHKITSDIF
-570 IHRQSLANSFRYT
+570 IHRQSLANSMRYT
-583 TAELKELENKILTAR
+583 TNELKELENKILTAR
-598 DAAINLEIRI
+598 DAAIGLEMKI
-608 FGELCSKIAEE
+608 FSELCSEVAKE
-619 SEKIAIA
+619 SEKIALA

-645 NNYVKPTVNNS
+645 NNYVKPIIDDS

-667 VIEANSKFIANSIN
+667 VVEVNDKFIANSIN

-721 HIGVIDKVFSR
+721 HIGVIDKIFSR

-739 AAGHSTFM
+739 TAGYSTFM

-757 NHATDR
+757 NQATDR

-809 KVSGYLEN
+809 KVSKYLKN

-822 VKIKEWNGEVIFL
+822 VKIREWNGEVIFL

-855 GFPDSVLNRAGEV
+855 GFPDSVLNRASEV
-868 FAELMPIAN
+868 FEELKA
-877 PL
+877 

>member
-1 MNFIKEKNTP
+1 MNFIKERNTP
-11 VMEQYLS
+11 AMEQYLS
-18 LKAQYND
+18 LKAQYKD

-42 AIKAAKLLNIVLTKR
+42 AIQAAKLLNIVLTKR
-57 GHSNGQEIPMCGVP
+57 GNSNGQEIPMCGVP

-93 QLETVDEAKKRGYK
+93 QLETADEAKKRGYK

-142 KDNDYA
+142 KDDEYA

-162 VTNLNALDSDLLR
+162 VTNLNTLDSDLLR

-188 ENEKFRSIL
+188 ENEKIRSIL
-197 RNYKISIAQHA
+197 KNYKISVTQHA
-208 QSFFEYNKSHRTLC
+208 QSFFEYSKSHRTLC
-222 EFYKVKELGVIG
+222 EFYKIRELGVIG
-234 NFSWVEIMACGSLL
+234 NFSKVEIMACGALL
-248 EYVRTTQ
+248 EYVRATQ

-303 YTVTAPGG
+303 HTVTAPGG
-311 RLLKQV
+311 RLLKQM

-324 PKAINLRLNTV
+324 QRAINLRLSTV
-335 QFFVNNHESRKK
+335 EFFVNNYESRRK

-360 SLSRLMLGRGSP
+360 SLSRLMLERGSP

-384 ILELFEFLSKLD
+384 ILELFEFLSQLKLN
-396 LSHEKS
+396 E
-402 TTHSEV
+402 
-408 SFQRVTREKESW
+408 
-420 IPVSS
+420 
-425 TGMTEQSTGM
+425 G
-435 IEQSTGMTEE
+435 
-445 STEITQESTGVTDS
+445 
-459 YTRDPLKSNQ
+459 
-469 CELSLIHKNLGNH
+469 ELSLIQKNLGDH
-482 KNLFELLSGAV
+482 KNLFELLSNAV

-498 GNIKEGGFINPK
+498 CNIKEGGFINPK

-524 SNKLIT
+524 SNKLIN
-530 KLRESY
+530 KFRESY

-598 DAAINLEIRI
+598 DAAISLEIRI
-608 FGELCSKIAEE
+608 FGELCSKIAEK

-645 NNYVKPTVNNS
+645 NNYVKPSIDDS

-667 VIEANSKFIANSIN
+667 VVEANNKFIANSIN
-681 LAGIHL
+681 LSGIHL

-785 AVIEHIHNVN
+785 AVIEHIHNVS

-809 KVSGYLEN
+809 KVSEYLEN

-855 GFPDSVLNRAGEV
+855 GFPDSVLNRASEV
-868 FAELMPIAN
+868 FEELKV
-877 PL
+877 

>member
-1 MNFIKEKNTP
+1 MSFVKEKNTP
-11 VMEQYLS
+11 VMEQYLN
-18 LKAQYND
+18 LKAQYKD
-25 HLLFYRM
+25 HLLFYRL
-32 GDFYELFFED
+32 GDFYELFFDD

-57 GHSNGQEIPMCGVP
+57 GNSCGQEIPMCGVP

-84 LGFKVAVCD
+84 LGFKVAICD
-93 QLETVDEAKKRGYK
+93 QLETADEAKKRGYK

-112 DVVRIVT
+112 DVVRVVT
-119 PGTIIEESLLED
+119 PGTIIEDSLLED

-142 KDNDYA
+142 QNDEYA
-148 IGWLEL
+148 ISWLEL

-162 VTNLNALDSDLLR
+162 LTSLKALDSDLLR
-175 ISPRELLISEKLT
+175 ISPRELLISEKFT
-188 ENEKFRSIL
+188 EDEKIRSIL
-197 RNYKISIAQHA
+197 KNYKISITQHA
-208 QSFFEYNKSHRTLC
+208 QSFFEYSKSHRTLC
-222 EFYKVKELGVIG
+222 EFYKIRELGSIG
-234 NFSWVEIMACGSLL
+234 NFSKVEIMACGALL
-248 EYVRTTQ
+248 EYVRVTQ
-255 RGSVPRLELPKTY
+255 RGSIPRLEFPKTY

-276 DASAR
+276 DTSAR

-289 QSGEKK
+289 QFGEKK

-303 YTVTAPGG
+303 HTVTASGG
-311 RLLKQV
+311 RLLKQM
-317 LASPLVC
+317 LASPLAC
-324 PKAINLRLNTV
+324 SKAINLRLSTA
-335 QFFVNNHESRKK
+335 QFFVNNHDSRRK

-360 SLSRLMLGRGSP
+360 SLSRLILGRGSP
-372 KDINLLKIGLGK
+372 KDMNLLKIGLGK
-384 ILELFEFLSKLD
+384 TLELSEFLCKI
-396 LSHEKS
+396 
-402 TTHSEV
+402 
-408 SFQRVTREKESW
+408 ESGENGSLPQQYV
-420 IPVSS
+420 I
-425 TGMTEQSTGM
+425 Q
-435 IEQSTGMTEE
+435 
-445 STEITQESTGVTDS
+445 TEIQPASRAGITVKSDES
-459 YTRDPLKSNQ
+459 
-469 CELSLIHKNLGNH
+469 ELSTIHKSLGNH
-482 KNLFELLSGAV
+482 KDLFELLNSAIL
-493 FDNNV
+493 DNNLSSV
-498 GNIKEGGFINPK
+498 KEGRFIHSK
-510 YDSELSELSYILNN
+510 YNSELSELSYILNN
-524 SNKLIT
+524 SNKLVT

-558 VSANHKVTSDIF
+558 VSANHKITSDIF
-570 IHRQSLANSFRYT
+570 IHRQSLANSMRYT
-583 TAELKELENKILTAR
+583 TNELKELENKILTAR
-598 DAAINLEIRI
+598 DAAIGLEMKI
-608 FGELCSKIAEE
+608 FSELCSEVAKE
-619 SEKIAIA
+619 SEKIALA

-645 NNYVKPTVNNS
+645 NNYVKPIIDDS

-667 VIEANSKFIANSIN
+667 VVEVNDKFIANSIN

-721 HIGVIDKVFSR
+721 HIGVIDKIFSR

-739 AAGHSTFM
+739 TAGYSTFM

-757 NHATDR
+757 NQATDR

-809 KVSGYLEN
+809 KVSKYLKN

-822 VKIKEWNGEVIFL
+822 VKIREWNGEVIFL

-855 GFPDSVLNRAGEV
+855 GFPDSVLNRASEV
-868 FAELMPIAN
+868 FEELKA
-877 PL
+877 